1 MALGHLAR
9 ARAKNPETRAAE
21 LDVPIVVASAP
32 VSKSRALMGPPTAA
46 VVTPLPQE
54 E

>member
-1 MALGHLAR
+1 MAR

-21 LDVPIVVASAP
+21 LDVPIVVVVLP
-32 VSKSRALMGPPTAA
+32 VSNLRTLMGPPTAV